1 MIITRAINYIAMP
14 IKQISNQS
22 IFFSSFRDSTY
33 TEGEGMSDSRD
44 GANGNIETIFD
55 GINR

>member
-1 MIITRAINYIAMP
+1 MIIIQYVNYIGAP
-14 IKQISNQS
+14 INQIHIL
-22 IFFSSFRDSTY
+22 IFCFSSFRDSTY

>member
-1 MIITRAINYIAMP
+1 MIIIQHLNYIQAP
-14 IKQISNQS
+14 IKQIYNL
-22 IFFSSFRDSTY
+22 IFCFSSFRDSTY
-33 TEGEGMSDSRD
+33 TEGEGMSEGRD